1 MGAVQN
7 KQKLQ
12 AEENIDLIF
21 AKDNQN
27 QQTKSSKKSSNGIS
41 DHLKNDSKN
50 N

>member
-1 MGAVQN
+1 MVMGAVQN

-27 QQTKSSKKSSNGIS
+27 Q
-41 DHLKNDSKN
+41 
-50 N
+50 